1 MNRTSDISNR
11 SVIKINNQYWIV
23 KNIEH
28 VKPGKGPAYK
38 KLSIK
43 CLESGRSDIY
53 TLGPS
58 QLLEVVEARNKTVV
72 FSHIQGEY
80 ACFLYGAEIIELELS
95 FIKNELKFLIPELE
109 ITIKEINDQIIS
121 LELPIKIDYIVDRL
135 ESSQKTQ
142 EKQVAIVNNQIRIS
156 VPSFI
161 KIGDKIRINTEK
173 CEFEERVK

>member
-1 MNRTSDISNR
+1 MNRTSNVSNR
-11 SVIKINNQYWIV
+11 SIIKINNQYWIV

-43 CLESGRSDIY
+43 CLDSGRSDVY

-58 QLLEVVEARNKTVV
+58 QLLEIVDAHNKTVI

-80 ACFLYGAEIIELELS
+80 ACFLYGAEIIELKLN

-109 ITIKEINDQIIS
+109 ITIKEVDDQVIS
-121 LELPIKIDYIVDRL
+121 IELPIKIDYIVDYL
-135 ESSQKTQ
+135 EPSQKTQ
-142 EKQVAIVNNQIRIS
+142 EKQIAIINKQIRIS